1 MAATKRKEAPAP
13 PVGSPED
20 VELFKKA
27 SKEWLKEN
35 ASTPEKARET
45 LIRLGI
51 YTKSGK
57 LHKNYGG

>member
-1 MAATKRKEAPAP
+1 MAATKHKEASP

-20 VELFKKA
+20 VKLFKKA

-35 ASTPEKARET
+35 ASTPEKAREA

-51 YTKSGK
+51 YTRSGK